1 MSDGIKEQ
9 LRGEKQ
15 NLLGMYGGDYNTG
28 TGRGETGS
36 DTWNMAYDPY
46 KDNSYTGNMRNRN
59 PYKPLWQQNRV
70 RTTPYEK
77 EYGFSELWN
86 D

>member
-1 MSDGIKEQ
+1 M
-9 LRGEKQ
+9 Q
-15 NLLGMYGGDYNTG
+15 NLKSQRMHTQELTGSLGM
-28 TGRGETGS
+28 GRGETGEGV
-36 DTWNMAYDPY
+36 DNVAYDPY
-46 KDNSYTGNMRNRN
+46 KTDSYMGHTPNPN
-59 PYKPLWQQNRV
+59 PYNPLWQQSRY